1 MSFISLNQI
10 SPGLISSGM
19 RHDHFTRD
27 CCLGPENGCFLS
39 ASHLSID
46 DHAKFCKLPQVLRN
60 SCSGLVQHYPISYT
74 LVVSNLSFTGRM
86 HHTCYCCG
94 LLLWSL
100 SGSDGSMCSWPSSL
114 YIFVTMSPMFVWPR
128 PSTLRP
134 GLTSLLTSERG
145 LIMARPGRSGP
156 GTRWAASPGV
166 REC

>member
-39 ASHLSID
+39 AAHLSID

-60 SCSGLVQHYPISYT
+60 SCSGLVQHYPIRFLSPIWVSLAECT
-74 LVVSNLSFTGRM
+74 ILAIVVV
-86 HHTCYCCG
+86 CYC
-94 LLLWSL
+94 
-100 SGSDGSMCSWPSSL
+100 DSSL
-114 YIFVTMSPMFVWPR
+114 CLMAPCAHDHQVTMSPMFVWPR

-156 GTRWAASPGV
+156 GTWWAASLGV